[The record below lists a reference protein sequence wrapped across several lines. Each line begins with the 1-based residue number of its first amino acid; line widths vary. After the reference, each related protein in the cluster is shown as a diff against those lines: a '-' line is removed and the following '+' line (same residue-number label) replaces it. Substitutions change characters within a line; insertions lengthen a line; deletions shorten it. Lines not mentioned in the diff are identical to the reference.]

1 MTERGDAQEPT
12 PRFTRRHA
20 MELLGTAGVGAAA
33 GQLWNAAPA
42 SAAPLD
48 EAAAVQPAAVPPTEA
63 VDASALDSSGGVV
76 YGSLEVEAVP
86 GTVDPDL
93 PVGRGN
99 SLTQTGIAIASTYP
113 ADDVP
118 TGQDGTGRLSL
129 YSYQR
134 AHTNGYGETVRN
146 FLMRK
151 DAKAMT
157 AWYMPSSGYDTDRDA
172 VNGAW
177 SAVAWTG
184 AHYEA
189 DDHSGL
195 HAHWELEIPDANGA
209 LQGRFEAPFA
219 DQTTG
224 KIGVDKTNLMTNLAD
239 FTVRTH
245 GTDTTGAD
253 IQQALRLSG
262 PAGWEKPIEFGNT
275 TDGTAKRWKIRA
287 TNGAESG
294 SNAGTD
300 LEVQRYNDAGTAIDQ
315 PLRIIRS
322 TGQVAVGGLS
332 GTSAGLTVTRASTSP
347 AVTVTSTTA
356 NGQAV
361 LAVTADSASAAYQ
374 ARMSSDTIN
383 RFRIG
388 ADGRME
394 WGSGTA
400 TRDVTL
406 YRSSADT
413 LRTDDSLRVDGN
425 VYLSTT
431 SLGGGSGVIAVANAK
446 VVPNAA
452 PSGGGVL
459 FVQNGALKY
468 VGSSGTV
475 TTIAPA

>member
-1 MTERGDAQEPT
+1 MG
-12 PRFTRRHA
+12 
-20 MELLGTAGVGAAA
+20 LLGTAGAGAAA
-33 GQLWNAAPA
+33 SQLWNASAA
-42 SAAPLD
+42 SAATLGD
-48 EAAAVQPAAVPPTEA
+48 GSAAQPAGTASLKA
-63 VDASALDSSGGVV
+63 KDASALDSSGGVV

-86 GTVDPDL
+86 GTVDPAL

-99 SLTQTGIAIASTYP
+99 SLTQTGIAIGSTYP
-113 ADDVP
+113 SDDVP

-134 AHTNGYGETVRN
+134 AHSNGYGETVRN

-157 AWYMPSSGYDTDRDA
+157 AWYMPTSGYDTNRDA

-195 HAHWELEIPDANGA
+195 HAHWELEIPDSQGA

-224 KIGVDKTNLMTNLAD
+224 QIGLDKTNLITNLAD
-239 FTVRTH
+239 LTVRTH
-245 GTDTTGAD
+245 GTDTAGKD

-275 TDGTAKRWKIRA
+275 TDGSAKRWKIRA
-287 TNGAESG
+287 TNAAESG
-294 SNAGTD
+294 NNAGTD
-300 LEVQRYNDAGTAIDQ
+300 LEVQRYNDSGAVIDQ
-315 PLRIIRS
+315 PLRIVRS
-322 TGQVAVGGLS
+322 TGQVAVGGLNGS
-332 GTSAGLTVTRASTSP
+332 SAGLTVTRASSSP
-347 AVTVTSTTA
+347 AVTVTNTVAS
-356 NGQAV
+356 GQAV
-361 LAVTADSASAAYQ
+361 SAVMADAASSAYQ
-374 ARMSSDTIN
+374 ARLSGDTIN
-383 RFRIG
+383 RFRVA
-388 ADGRME
+388 ADGRLE

-400 TRDVTL
+400 NRDVNL

-431 SLGGGSGVIAVANAK
+431 SLGGGSGVIAIANAK